1 MLLLLLLFGCYLSYR
16 STYLPTILSAWL
28 KLADRWYSTNWMSVL
43 TYRCSSNFKSI
54 KYYTIYTRPV
64 LYINYSFICIILS
77 WIKSKQRHLIIF
89 LLDCNLICSKI
100 KDDKLLKETTPPVLN
115 YYYSITVNYLW
126 FYHAW
131 YLTVELLLEALSAI
145 PRYLQKKAKLSLARW
160 EAETKKLKR
169 YHVVVVIVVSHM
181 PWGQMPNRHVVK
193 CVSSVALLFSS
204 FSRTAQTRDKY
215 HTHLHVLFVAV
226 FDIFPFSSFS
236 SLELDSSLSHCLS
249 VDRLSDFSV
258 SAFLSWV

>member
-1 MLLLLLLFGCYLSYR
+1 MILLCLVSHCRATSWSTLSDSSIFAEESR
-16 STYLPTILSAWL
+16 VIFS
-28 KLADRWYSTNWMSVL
+28 SVGS
-43 TYRCSSNFKSI
+43 RN
-54 KYYTIYTRPV
+54 
-64 LYINYSFICIILS
+64 
-77 WIKSKQRHLIIF
+77 
-89 LLDCNLICSKI
+89 
-100 KDDKLLKETTPPVLN
+100 E
-115 YYYSITVNYLW
+115 
-126 FYHAW
+126 
-131 YLTVELLLEALSAI
+131 
-145 PRYLQKKAKLSLARW
+145 
-160 EAETKKLKR
+160 ETKR
-169 YHVVVVIVVSHM
+169 SHVVVVVVSHM